1 MPGYSLRYR
10 FVLDDCETN
19 VYTES
24 NFPAL
29 YAKNITITKSDVYVQ
44 SKGDAGIWS
53 NGVGL
58 SVSGSPAMPFFDV
71 FLFVHTK
78 KVSFTPNGRNCLDNP
93 V

>member
-10 FVLDDCETN
+10 SVLDDCETH

-29 YAKNITITKSDVYVQ
+29 SAKNITITKSDVYVQ

-53 NGVGL
+53 NGGSL
-58 SVSGSPAMPFFDV
+58 SVSGSIAMLFWDI
-71 FLFVHTK
+71 FLIVRTK
-78 KVSFTPNGRNCLDNP
+78 KVSFTPNGRNCLHNP